1 MSKYLELSASEKREA
16 LLAAEGQHESKLPA
30 YIIEKDYWVTQTL
43 NILYKKIAPTFSEK
57 CDKPFLF
64 KGGTSLSKGY
74 RLINR
79 MSEDIDLSF
88 SLNLLGCQPIDLEKF
103 TSRKAR
109 QAEALVIDTK
119 AEELIKKHLI
129 NQLTEHLQALDPEV
143 KIEIESDAPL
153 NIAIYYPKALN
164 EDEYGSAA
172 QQRVLLETGG
182 RSDNHPDKFVEI
194 NHMLGEAIP
203 ELLDDGFDVLTLS
216 PERTILEKMFA
227 IHTNHVKGSLAD
239 KHARHLYDIIA
250 IDSNYPDWC
259 TNRALFEVVVNFC
272 DIYYKWHA
280 DSCSTAMKGPLMLT
294 PQNQD
299 MTDKYK
305 KDWESM
311 ADMFPRAELP
321 YSFDDLID
329 NVKLIEVKANSSF
342 YVSAS

>member
-16 LLAAEGQHESKLPA
+16 LLAAEDRHESKLPA

-43 NILYKKIAPTFSEK
+43 NILYTKIAPTFKEK

-74 RLINR
+74 SLINR

-88 SLNLLGCQPIDLEKF
+88 SLNLLGCQPIDLVKF

-109 QAEALVIDTK
+109 QAKAIVIDTK
-119 AEELIKKHLI
+119 AEELIKQHLI

-164 EDEYGSAA
+164 EGEYGNAA

-227 IHTNHVKGSLAD
+227 IHTNHVKESLAD
-239 KHARHLYDIIA
+239 KHARHLYDIIE

-259 TNRALFEVVVNFC
+259 TNKALFEVVVNFC

-280 DSCSTAMKGPLMLT
+280 DSCSTALKGPLMLT
-294 PQNQD
+294 PQNPD

-311 ADMFPRAELP
+311 ADMFPKAELP

-329 NVKLIEVKANSSF
+329 KVKSIEVKANGSF
-342 YVSAS
+342 YA